1 MALTDA
7 GMKLGLRAL
16 NGFAGLELLDKIG
29 IREPA
34 ERLIYRGAKN
44 GTRTAATAG
53 RAFTATTKRAKSKPA
68 RMPAASSQGLFDLTP
83 TDEQQMLRDSFSQ
96 FASEKLRKAAPDA
109 DAKSEAPKE
118 LMAQASELG
127 ITMLGVPEEMGG
139 VFDERSAITSVLVA
153 ETLAHGDMGL
163 AVAAL
168 APAAVSTAIG
178 LWGDGAQQ
186 AKYLPA
192 FVGEDIPAAALA
204 IIEPKPLFDPL
215 QLDTKAEPTED
226 GGFTLTGT
234 KSLVPRAQDA
244 ELFVVA
250 ADLVGGKG
258 PALFIVESGTE
269 GVYTEDDPAMGLRAA
284 GTKRLVL
291 DNATLPKD
299 AILAAGAPEVYRECI
314 QRSRLAWCAVAVGTS
329 QAVLDY
335 VIPYTNERVA
345 FGEPISNRQ
354 AVAFMVAD
362 IGIELEGM
370 RLQTYRAASRADQGK
385 DFARETT
392 LARLL
397 CSERG
402 MKIGSDGVGLL
413 GGHGF
418 VKEHPVERWYRDLRA
433 AGLMEGALLV

>member
-1 MALTDA
+1 MALTDL
-7 GMKLGLRAL
+7 GVKLGLRAL
-16 NGFAGLELLDKIG
+16 NGFASLELLDRIG
-29 IREPA
+29 VREPA
-34 ERLIYRGAKN
+34 ERLVYRGARD

-53 RAFTATTKRAKSKPA
+53 RAFTAAAKRGRGKPA
-68 RMPAASSQGLFDLTP
+68 RMPSARSAGLFDLTP

-96 FASEKLRKAAPDA
+96 FASEKLRKAAPKA
-109 DAKSEAPKE
+109 DAESAAPAD
-118 LMAQASELG
+118 LMKQAGELG

-139 VFDERSAITSVLVA
+139 VFDERSSITSVLVA

-178 LWGDGAQQ
+178 LWGDGEQQ
-186 AKYLPA
+186 AKYLPP
-192 FVGEDIPAAALA
+192 FVGEDVPAAALA

-215 QLDTKAEPTED
+215 HLDTKARPAGD
-226 GGFTLTGT
+226 GGFTLSGT
-234 KSLVPRAQDA
+234 KSLVPRAADA

-250 ADLVGGKG
+250 ADLEGGKG
-258 PALFIVESGTE
+258 PALFIVESAAE
-269 GVYTEDDPAMGLRAA
+269 GVYTEPDPAMGLRAA
-284 GTKRLVL
+284 GTRKLILEDVKL
-291 DNATLPKD
+291 DKG
-299 AILAAGAPEVYRECI
+299 AILAAGAPEVYRECV
-314 QRSRLAWCAVAVGTS
+314 QRSRLAWCAVAVGTA

-354 AVAFMVAD
+354 AVAFLVAD

-385 DFARETT
+385 EFARETT
-392 LARLL
+392 LARIL